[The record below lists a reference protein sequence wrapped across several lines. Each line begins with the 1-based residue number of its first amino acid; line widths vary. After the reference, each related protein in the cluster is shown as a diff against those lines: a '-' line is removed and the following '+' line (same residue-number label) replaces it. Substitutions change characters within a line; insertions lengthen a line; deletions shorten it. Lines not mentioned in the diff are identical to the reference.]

1 VTVVLDAGALIA
13 VERGDREMIAILKRE
28 RGQDRV
34 PVTHGAVLGQVWRGG
49 AGRHGA
55 LARLLP
61 GVEVHPVDDAL
72 GRHAGVL
79 LGRARRSDVV
89 DAAVV
94 LLARDGDEVFT
105 SDPGDL
111 RALARSAGTH
121 LDLIAI

>member
-1 VTVVLDAGALIA
+1 VTIVLDAGALTA
-13 VERGDREMIAILKRE
+13 VERGDREMIAIIKRE
-28 RGQDRV
+28 RAEDRA

-49 AGRHGA
+49 PGRQVA

-61 GVEVHPVDDAL
+61 GLDMRPLDDVL
-72 GRHAGVL
+72 GRQAGVL

-94 LLARDGDEVFT
+94 VLAGDGDEIFT

-111 RALARSAGTH
+111 RALARSADTH
-121 LDLIAI
+121 VDLIAI

>member
-1 VTVVLDAGALIA
+1 MVLDAGALIA
-13 VERGDREMIAILKRE
+13 VERGDREMMAILKRE
-28 RGQDRV
+28 RGQDRA
-34 PVTHGAVLGQVWRGG
+34 PVTHGAVLGQVWRGA
-49 AGRHGA
+49 AGRQGA

-61 GVEVHPVDDAL
+61 GVDVHPVDAAL
-72 GRHAGVL
+72 GRQAGVL

-89 DAAVV
+89 DAVVV